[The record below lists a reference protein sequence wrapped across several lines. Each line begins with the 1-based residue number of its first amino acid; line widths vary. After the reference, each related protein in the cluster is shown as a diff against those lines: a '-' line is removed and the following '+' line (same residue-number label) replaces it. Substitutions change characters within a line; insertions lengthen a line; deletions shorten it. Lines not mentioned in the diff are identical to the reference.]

1 MDAIARRVQAALLGI
16 LLAGSVQAG
25 AQAPAPT
32 PTPATAPAPA
42 PAAQAGAGDT
52 QAVARDLLMR
62 MARFLAQAPR
72 FSVSMA
78 SNYDAVQSD
87 GEKIEFGERRK
98 VTLERPAQL
107 RVETERS
114 DGSQGGLAFTGKEIL
129 LVDLTNRVYATEPQ
143 RGGIDDSVVH
153 LISDLGVRLP
163 LALLL
168 TTTLPS
174 EFERRIRSVDYVEKT
189 NVLGVPAHHLAARGD
204 KVDFQIW
211 IEDGAQPVPLR
222 VVITYRDEPGQPQFR
237 AALVDWNFAPAITAA
252 TFAPQ
257 MPAGATRIAF
267 ATQLAAGARKTSA
280 AKGGQR

>member
-1 MDAIARRVQAALLGI
+1 MDAIARRVQATLLGI
-16 LLAGSVQAG
+16 VLASSLQAG
-25 AQAPAPT
+25 AQAPAP
-32 PTPATAPAPA
+32 APARA

-52 QAVARDLLMR
+52 HALARDLLLR
-62 MARFLAQAPR
+62 SARFLAQAPR

-78 SNYDAVQSD
+78 SNYDSVQSD

-114 DGSQGGLAFTGKEIL
+114 DGSQGGLVFTGKEIL
-129 LVDLTNRVYATEPQ
+129 LVDITNKVYATEPQ
-143 RGGIDDSVVH
+143 PGGIDDSIVH

-168 TTTLPS
+168 STRLPA
-174 EFERRIRSVDYVEKT
+174 EFERRIRSINYVEKT

-204 KVDFQIW
+204 TVDFQIW
-211 IEDGAQPVPLR
+211 IQDGAQPVPLR
-222 VVITYRDEPGQPQFR
+222 VVITYRDEPGKPQFR
-237 AALVDWNFAPAITAA
+237 AALLGWNFAPAITPT

-267 ATQLAAGARKTSA
+267 ATQLAAGARKMSA
-280 AKGGQR
+280 PKGGQR